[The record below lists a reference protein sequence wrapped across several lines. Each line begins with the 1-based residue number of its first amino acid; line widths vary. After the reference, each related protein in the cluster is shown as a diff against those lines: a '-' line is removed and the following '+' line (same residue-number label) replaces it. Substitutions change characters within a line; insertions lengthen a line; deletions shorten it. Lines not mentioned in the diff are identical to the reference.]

1 MTSTRNDPPQS
12 ALRQRAAQARAAL
25 TWTQRRNLSEA
36 IAYHTSRVGWIKRGW
51 RVGCY
56 LGIRHEVNTWPL
68 IHLLWAQSQ
77 HVYLPILGPQA
88 TRRLRFL
95 SFTAQT
101 MLRRNSL
108 GIREPY
114 PARRSPIVAQHLDVV
129 VVPLVAFDIHC
140 HRIGMGGG
148 YFDTTFSFLSQAA
161 LWRKPRLVGVAFDC
175 QRVSAIIPNA
185 WDIPLDA
192 VVTERAIYLRGA
204 SDLI

>member
-1 MTSTRNDPPQS
+1 MPSTRNDAPQS

-25 TWTQRRNLSEA
+25 SKTLRRNFSET
-36 IAYHTSRVGWIKRGW
+36 IAHQTSQLGWIKRGW

-56 LGIRHEVNTWPL
+56 LGIRHEVDTWPL

-77 HVYLPILGPQA
+77 RVFLPILGPHT

-95 SFTAQT
+95 PFTPQT
-101 MLRRNSL
+101 LLRRNSL
-108 GIREPY
+108 GIREPF
-114 PARRSPIVAQHLDVV
+114 PTRRSAIVAQHLDVV

-140 HRIGMGGG
+140 HRVGMGGG
-148 YFDTTFSFLSQAA
+148 YFDTTFSFLSQTV

-185 WDIPLDA
+185 WDVPLDA
-192 VVTERAIYLRGA
+192 VVTERAIYLRSA